1 MLSTGYSFSISNKFS
16 TSSFIS
22 SLDITFDLIMIFIF
36 SPLSTSNR
44 KKFKFYKVH
53 YNLSNF
59 HKILSTQNAMDTPN
73 ETEETT
79 TAING
84 K

>member
-1 MLSTGYSFSISNKFS
+1 
-16 TSSFIS
+16 
-22 SLDITFDLIMIFIF
+22 MIFIY

>member
-1 MLSTGYSFSISNKFS
+1 
-16 TSSFIS
+16 
-22 SLDITFDLIMIFIF
+22 MIFIY

-59 HKILSTQNAMDTPN
+59 HKILSATNAMDTPN

>member
-1 MLSTGYSFSISNKFS
+1 
-16 TSSFIS
+16 
-22 SLDITFDLIMIFIF
+22 MIFIY

-59 HKILSTQNAMDTPN
+59 HKILSAQNAMDTPN

-84 K
+84 KQSPKSPPVASALINLF

>member
-1 MLSTGYSFSISNKFS
+1 MLGYHGIDP
-16 TSSFIS
+16 
-22 SLDITFDLIMIFIF
+22 LYRYLIE
-36 SPLSTSNR
+36 

-53 YNLSNF
+53 YNLSDF
-59 HKILSTQNAMDTPN
+59 HRILSTQTAMDTPN

>member
-1 MLSTGYSFSISNKFS
+1 MLGYHGIA
-16 TSSFIS
+16 
-22 SLDITFDLIMIFIF
+22 LLYQHLIEKI
-36 SPLSTSNR
+36 
-44 KKFKFYKVH
+44 KFYKVH

>member
-1 MLSTGYSFSISNKFS
+1 MNLKFLNMLGYHGIALLYKH
-16 TSSFIS
+16 
-22 SLDITFDLIMIFIF
+22 LIEKI
-36 SPLSTSNR
+36 
-44 KKFKFYKVH
+44 KFYKVH